1 MFFPSESWVS
11 AMVHETSRSY
21 RHGTAQI
28 ACAVSPKFH
37 YKQFSSVGMSKQYC
51 LSACSILDLSCLTI
65 QKEGATNLMGSVWS
79 APWRWN
85 SNLNRVNI
93 SSETPWDRPPNHFQG
108 LQLLSDGTWLTFIY
122 YWLRSNLDQG
132 SRDERLYISL
142 SITRVFFTTLKT
154 TYFILIYKA
163 LKLKRVGVK
172 WRYFNLFLFTA
183 YKTTSSLAAIAKC

>member
-1 MFFPSESWVS
+1 MGFTQGSWDF
-11 AMVHETSRSY
+11 RLI
-21 RHGTAQI
+21 HGTAQT

-37 YKQFSSVGMSKQYC
+37 HTQISSVGMREQHC
-51 LSACSILDLSCLTI
+51 LPACSMPDLSCLTI
-65 QKEGATNLMGSVWS
+65 QKEGATNPMGSVWS
-79 APWRWN
+79 GPWRWN
-85 SNLNRVNI
+85 PDLSRVNI
-93 SSETPWDRPPNHFQG
+93 ASAISWDRPPNHSWG
-108 LQLLSDGTWLTFIY
+108 LQLPSDGTWLTFIY

-154 TYFILIYKA
+154 TYFILIYRA

-172 WRYFNLFLFTA
+172 LHYFNLFLFTA